1 MSLTHTWRRQWQPT
15 PVLLPGKSH
24 GWRSLIG
31 YSLWGR
37 RVRHDWATSL
47 HFHLL
52 SVVPNFSP
60 ASGRNK
66 QTPQSTV
73 SEVEILRLCS
83 AHQGGD
89 HRDWAPSSWLETC
102 IKHLLITQFSLYSLQ
117 ERCSQA
123 VVPKLQH
130 SPESLGSLLMMKIPA
145 PPPVMLI
152 HELQGQG
159 ILRHVILR
167 ADIEETL
174 SWGRTSGWC
183 PVGVRPKERWKDLL
197 TAPSPRLNVSSS

>member
-1 MSLTHTWRRQWQPT
+1 MGS
-15 PVLLPGKSH
+15 K
-24 GWRSLIG
+24 
-31 YSLWGR
+31 
-37 RVRHDWATSL
+37 RVGHDWATSL

-52 SVVPNFSP
+52 SVVLNLSP
-60 ASGRNK
+60 ASGWNK

-73 SEVEILRLCS
+73 SKMEIWRLCS

-117 ERCSQA
+117 ERYSQE
-123 VVPKLQH
+123 VVTKLQH
-130 SPESLGSLLMMKIPA
+130 FPESLGSLLKMQIPA

-159 ILRHVILR
+159 ILRYMDLR
-167 ADIEETL
+167 ANTEETL

-183 PVGVRPKERWKDLL
+183 PVGVSPKEMWKDLL